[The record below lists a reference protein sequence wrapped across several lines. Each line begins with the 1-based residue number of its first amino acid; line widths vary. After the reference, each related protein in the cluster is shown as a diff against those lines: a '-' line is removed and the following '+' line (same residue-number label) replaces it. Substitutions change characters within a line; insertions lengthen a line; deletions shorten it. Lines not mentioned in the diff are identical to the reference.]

1 MAMGIF
7 FIVNSCGRAQ
17 TTLGGASPRKTDL
30 YCVLKVSMKASQW
43 LSSRLAASVPASK
56 LLPWN
61 PSVMGCNLEDKITKL
76 VLVSAYH
83 HNGKCAKQEER
94 LQGIVQV

>member
-1 MAMGIF
+1 M
-7 FIVNSCGRAQ
+7 
-17 TTLGGASPRKTDL
+17 GGASPRKTAL
-30 YCVLKVSMKASQW
+30 YCALKVAMQASEQ
-43 LSSRLAASVPASK
+43 LSSKLSASVPASK

-61 PSVMGCNLEDKITKL
+61 PSMMVCKLEDKITLSVPKM

-83 HNGKCAKQEER
+83 HSGKRKKAKQEAR